1 MTARLIETADDIAE
15 GCAWLSAHEPRF
27 AEALSATGP
36 PPLRRRPG
44 GFGALLNAICAQQ
57 LSTSAAEAVWLR
69 LCDAG
74 ANCPRAI
81 RSIDDET
88 LRACGLSRPK
98 VRYARALSDADLDY
112 DALAV
117 MPEPDAVAALTA
129 VKGIG
134 SWTAEI
140 YLMFSIG
147 RADVFA
153 CGDLALQEA
162 TRVLFDLD
170 ARPDEKAMRTIAADW
185 SPWRGVAA
193 RLLWAYYR
201 VITNR
206 KGIVD

>member
-1 MTARLIETADDIAE
+1 MTMRLIESHDDIAE
-15 GCAWLSAHEPRF
+15 GCAWLTSYDPRF
-27 AEALSATGP
+27 AEALEATGP

-57 LSTSAAEAVWLR
+57 LSTSAAEAVWRR

-74 ANCPRAI
+74 ADCPTAI
-81 RSIDDET
+81 LSIDDEA

-98 VRYARALSDADLDY
+98 VKYARALAEADLDY
-112 DALAV
+112 AALAV
-117 MPEPDAVAALTA
+117 MPEEAAVAELTA

-162 TRVLFDLD
+162 TKVLFELD
-170 ARPDEKAMRTIAADW
+170 QRPDEKAMRQIAQDW

-206 KGIVD
+206 KGISD